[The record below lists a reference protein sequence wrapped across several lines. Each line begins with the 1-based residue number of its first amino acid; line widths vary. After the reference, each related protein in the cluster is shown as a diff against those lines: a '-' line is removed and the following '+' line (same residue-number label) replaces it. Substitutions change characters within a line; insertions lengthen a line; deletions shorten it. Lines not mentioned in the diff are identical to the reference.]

1 MPIRHEHEVG
11 IVSRFWMHR
20 PTQGRSN
27 MARSDLRWPAGSLR
41 RSSHARAGEKN
52 LSQNTRLERLW
63 YGDAN
68 ACPAGM
74 RPCSD
79 LAWTGRSGSGLLDGP
94 DLPIKTPT

>member
-1 MPIRHEHEVG
+1 MT
-11 IVSRFWMHR
+11 SRIAPAKQPR
-20 PTQGRSN
+20 KGR
-27 MARSDLRWPAGSLR
+27 
-41 RSSHARAGEKN
+41 EKN

-94 DLPIKTPT
+94 DLPIKTPTELTMSARQAIARGLARHPC